1 MAEIKGFNLMAD
13 NSNQLTWM
21 EDPADII
28 VLTNQTKQNFI
39 LDLPSGRLRLDAGR
53 RMRTLRSILKVAQV
67 QQLVDAGQL
76 KVEAK

>member
-1 MAEIKGFNLMAD
+1 MAD

>member
-1 MAEIKGFNLMAD
+1 MAD

-28 VLTNQTKQNFI
+28 MLTNQTKQNFI
-39 LDLPSGRLRLDAGR
+39 LDLPAGRFRLDAGR
-53 RMRTLRSILKVAQV
+53 RMRTLRSILTIAQV
-67 QQLVDAGQL
+67 QQLVDSGQL

>member
-1 MAEIKGFNLMAD
+1 MAN

-53 RMRTLRSILKVAQV
+53 RMRTLRSILTVAQV
-67 QQLVDAGQL
+67 QQLVDSGQL